1 MIIRS
6 LYTTIF
12 VVLFILQSVLG
23 QQQQQHQHQQHH
35 LQRGHMHQS
44 GYHCSEEEI
53 AFQFEYID
61 LVDGAICD
69 SPTVWRLAHLAMPD
83 ISVFLDIGGNRGY
96 TAGKLSLIPLST
108 LS

>member
-6 LYTTIF
+6 LYTVTTIF
-12 VVLFILQSVLG
+12 VVLFILQPVLG

-61 LVDGAICD
+61 LVNGAICD
-69 SPTVWRLAHLAMPD
+69 SPTVWRLAQLAMPD
-83 ISVFLDIGGNRGY
+83 ISVFIDIGANRGY
-96 TAGKLSLIPLST
+96 TGLI
-108 LS
+108 